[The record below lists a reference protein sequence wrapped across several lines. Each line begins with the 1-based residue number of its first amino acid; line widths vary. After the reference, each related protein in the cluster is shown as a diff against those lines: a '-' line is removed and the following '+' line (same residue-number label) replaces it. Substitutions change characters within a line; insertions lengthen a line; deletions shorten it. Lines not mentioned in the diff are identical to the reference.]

1 MTSVFCLMSACLWLT
16 TAQANELLAPPT
28 TLPGLSYDIPLLS
41 GPHDPSISTPES
53 LLGFPVG
60 QRTATP
66 EQIVRAIQVWTEESD
81 RAELV
86 EYARSHEGRPLYY
99 VVISS
104 PENLARIDEIKT
116 DLTALADASGTS
128 EAQASAII
136 DRLPS
141 VAWMAYSIHGN
152 ESSGADAA
160 LATVYHL
167 TASTDSA
174 ISTMLDQQIVLI
186 DPSMNPDGRARFV
199 KELEQMRG
207 TAPNIDDQS
216 MLHNGSWP
224 YGRTNHYLFDLNRDF
239 MYLVHPETRGRVA
252 AINQWRP
259 QLMIDGH
266 EMGSQDTYLFA
277 PAREPINANIASTVR
292 AWNETFGND
301 QAAAFDSMGWT
312 YYTGEWFENLYGGY
326 SSYAEYRGTVHILYE
341 QANVDED
348 GIKRPD
354 GTILS
359 YREAVHHQLLST
371 LTNLKT
377 LAAHSKDMYQQY
389 AADRRAMLASSSP
402 YANISYAIL
411 PSDNHGRMNDL
422 VEILQLQDIEVY
434 QTTRELTVS
443 DATDHLG
450 KTSRTTLPEGTVVVP
465 NRQAEA
471 RLISAMLEFD
481 APIKDDVLIK
491 ERQAALRD
499 GSSIMYDVTAWNL
512 TMMYGLPALRIGSEL
527 TANLEPYTPKTAQIS
542 VGNDATL
549 GWVVNGADDRSL
561 GFAARLMEQ
570 GLQVRVIDKAA
581 EFDGNTYSRGS
592 VMVSRRDNRL
602 RDDLAALVQAEARH
616 QGISLSAVN
625 QGLGQGELPDIGG
638 RHFRL
643 LTRPNV
649 ALLSHGMINP
659 YDFGTIWHSLDTHL
673 GIRHSHLDSTFAASA
688 DLRRYNVLIV
698 PDRWG
703 GNLDGKEIAALKRWV
718 EEGNTLIAIDGSV
731 PGLLDPEKGLS
742 EVRTLE
748 GSFDDLAGFDLAL
761 QREWQALSESPVDLE
776 MTRRHQ
782 VPISVT
788 YPQTE
793 GLQTDEDTLKQT
805 NQWQRLFAP
814 SGAFIAGRT
823 DQKHWLTFGVDET
836 MPILIARNPVLMSGS
851 QSRAVVRLGSY
862 EPMSDSA
869 WDKQQKD
876 LDDEA
881 YRVGWSTLPE
891 QQALRM
897 RMSGLLWPE
906 ASQRLANSA
915 WLTQEGLGKGQV
927 ILFASEPNFRGAARG
942 MNRLLLNAIVYG
954 PGLGTEPEIEL

>member
-1 MTSVFCLMSACLWLT
+1 MKSVFCLMSLCLWH
-16 TAQANELLAPPT
+16 AAAGANPLLAPPT
-28 TLPGLSYDIPLLS
+28 PLPGLEHDQPLLS
-41 GPHDPSISTPES
+41 GNYDPSMSTPES

-66 EQIVRAIQVWTEESD
+66 EQIVSAMTTWAEQSD

-86 EYARSHEGRPLYY
+86 EYARTHEGRPLVYMI
-99 VVISS
+99 ISS
-104 PENLARIDEIKT
+104 PEHLARLDDIKA
-116 DLTALADASGTS
+116 DLASLADARGTS
-128 EAQASAII
+128 ESQASSII
-136 DRLPS
+136 DRLPA

-160 LATVYHL
+160 LAAAYHL
-167 TASTDSA
+167 TASQDPEIIA
-174 ISTMLDQQIVLI
+174 LLEQEIVLI

-199 KELEQMRG
+199 KQLQEARG

-252 AINQWRP
+252 AINRWRP

-266 EMGSQDTYLFA
+266 EMGSQNTYLFA
-277 PAREPINANIASTVR
+277 PAREPINAHIAPTVR
-292 AWNETFGND
+292 AWNDTFADD
-301 QAAAFDSMGWT
+301 QASAFDTMGWT

-354 GTILS
+354 GSILS

-377 LAAHSKDMYQQY
+377 LARHSKAMYRQY
-389 AADRRAMLASSSP
+389 SQDRRSMLASSSP
-402 YANISYAIL
+402 YANITYAIV
-411 PSDNHGRMNDL
+411 PNGNHGRMNDL
-422 VEILQLQDIEVY
+422 VEILQLQDIEVF
-434 QTTRELTVS
+434 QTTREITVS
-443 DATDHLG
+443 EATDHLG
-450 KTSRTTLPEGTVVVP
+450 RTARRTLPAGTVVVP

-471 RLISAMLEFD
+471 RLIATMMEFD
-481 APIKDDVLIK
+481 TPIRDEVLIE

-512 TMMYGLPALRIGSEL
+512 TMMYGLPALRIESEL
-527 TANLEPYTPKTAQIS
+527 SDNLTPYQPVEAAITMGDQ
-542 VGNDATL
+542 ATL
-549 GWVVNGADDRSL
+549 AWVVDGADDRSL

-570 GLQVRVIDKAA
+570 GLQLRVIDKAA
-581 EFDGNTYSRGS
+581 EFSGQTFSRGS
-592 VMVSRRDNRL
+592 VLVSRRDNRQ
-602 RDDLAALVQAEARH
+602 RADLATLVQAEARH
-616 QGISLSAVN
+616 QGIGLAAIN

-638 RHFRL
+638 RHVRL
-643 LTRPNV
+643 LSRPNV

-659 YDFGTIWHSLDTHL
+659 YDFGTLWHSLDTHL
-673 GIRHSHLDSTFAASA
+673 GIRHSHLNSVFATSA
-688 DLRRYNVLIV
+688 DLRRYNVLII

-703 GNLDGKEIAALKRWV
+703 GSMSENEIAVLKRWV

-731 PGLLDPEKGLS
+731 PGLLDPETGLS
-742 EVRTLE
+742 AVRTLE
-748 GSFDDLAGFDLAL
+748 NSLDDLASYDLAL
-761 QREWQALSESPVDLE
+761 QREWQALSEQPVDLDLA
-776 MTRRHQ
+776 RRHD
-782 VPISVT
+782 VPLSVA
-788 YPQTE
+788 YPDSA
-793 GLQTDEDTLKQT
+793 GLETDQETLKQI

-814 SGAFIAGRT
+814 SGAFVAGRT
-823 DQKHWLTFGVDET
+823 DRKHWLTFGVDDT
-836 MPILIARNPVLMSGS
+836 LPVLVAGNPVLMSGS
-851 QSRAVVRLGSY
+851 DARAVVRLGAWQ
-862 EPMSDSA
+862 PMSDSA
-869 WDKQQKD
+869 WQKLQKE
-876 LDDEA
+876 LDDDP

-891 QQALRM
+891 QQSLQL

-915 WLTQEGLGKGQV
+915 WLTQERLGMGQV

-954 PGLGTEPEIEL
+954 PGLGTEPEVEL